1 MADIPDIYNP
11 LWTFFFIFFLIF
23 NIFLWAHHHSFQK
36 GGITKTKPQ
45 PPVPIVD
52 LKTEGIAR
60 NRTELPG
67 GWGTNVA
74 DDPTT
79 PMTATTS
86 L

>member
-11 LWTFFFIFFLIF
+11 LWTFFFIF

-45 PPVPIVD
+45 APVSGVLPTDEVYKSATPFD
-52 LKTEGIAR
+52 
-60 NRTELPG
+60 EL
-67 GWGTNVA
+67 GTDVA
-74 DDPTT
+74 DKNPSVDPMS

>member
-1 MADIPDIYNP
+1 MPDTSNFPDIYNP

-45 PPVPIVD
+45 EPVRGNIP
-52 LKTEGIAR
+52 TEEVYKSATPFDEMGTDIADQ
-60 NRTELPG
+60 
-67 GWGTNVA
+67 A
-74 DDPTT
+74 